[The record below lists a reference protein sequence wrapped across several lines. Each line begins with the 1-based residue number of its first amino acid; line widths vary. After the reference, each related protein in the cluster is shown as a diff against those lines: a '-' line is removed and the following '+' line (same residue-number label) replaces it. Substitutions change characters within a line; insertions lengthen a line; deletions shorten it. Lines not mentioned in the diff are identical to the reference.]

1 MSKHLARTTQ
11 GVHPWR
17 ATVRTVFALVVALA
31 AMAPLIYEAIA
42 QADAEGATGA
52 AAGALAIAGAITRVL
67 ALPAVEAFLARF
79 VPWLAADRGDRDD
92 GDEPE
97 SSAPRFVEP
106 DRVNFP
112 LE

>member
-1 MSKHLARTTQ
+1 MSKHLAKTTQ

-17 ATVRTVFALVVALA
+17 ATARTVFALVLALA

-92 GDEPE
+92 DDEPA
-97 SSAPRFVEP
+97 SAGPGFVEP

>member
-31 AMAPLIYEAIA
+31 AMAPLIYGAVA

-67 ALPAVEAFLARF
+67 ALPAVDAFLARF
-79 VPWLAADRGDRDD
+79 VPWLSADRGDDE
-92 GDEPE
+92 DEPE

-106 DRVNFP
+106 DPVNFP
-112 LE
+112 RQ